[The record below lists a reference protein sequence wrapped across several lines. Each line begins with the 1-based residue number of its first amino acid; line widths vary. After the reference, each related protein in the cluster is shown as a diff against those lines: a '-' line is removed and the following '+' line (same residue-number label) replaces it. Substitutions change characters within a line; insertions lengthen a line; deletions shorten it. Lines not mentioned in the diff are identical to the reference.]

1 MFRYLKL
8 KMEIKIRDNKVIFL
22 YKLKKLFGKYKAIWN
37 KTESLQNNELNTLPV
52 YDDRDIKTW

>member
-1 MFRYLKL
+1 M
-8 KMEIKIRDNKVIFL
+8 
-22 YKLKKLFGKYKAIWN
+22 LFGKYKAIWN